1 MIPELDKDSP
11 ARPVKSGRA
20 TLSALQRAIG
30 LLARREHSRQELRE
44 KLLQRGHVET
54 EVEDALR
61 QLIDKGLQSEE
72 RFAGSLARTRMAAG
86 HGPLRIRNDLRC
98 KGLDDDQINAAMGE
112 EAPDW
117 PALAMEALQR
127 RFGEPDDL
135 SKDDR
140 LAAMKRRNRQ
150 LAFLMR
156 RGFNTETA
164 MAAQRR
170 WEQGG

>member
-86 HGPLRIRNDLRC
+86 HGPLRIENDLRQQAL
-98 KGLDDDQINAAMGE
+98 GAELIDATMAGFQT
-112 EAPDW
+112 DW
-117 PALAMEALQR
+117 FSQALNVLR
-127 RFGEPDDL
+127 RKFGESITDATDDYSQKL
-135 SKDDR
+135 
-140 LAAMKRRNRQ
+140 KRRNRQ
-150 LAFLMR
+150 LAFLLR
-156 RGFNTETA
+156 RGFDMETA
-164 MAAQRR
+164 REALSR
-170 WEQGG
+170 WERSH